1 MRRRKVR
8 RIGNGILLASA
19 VVAFAAGCGYHL
31 QGGGKGR
38 FSDPATRMD
47 VSPFAN
53 ASTIPDAGPY
63 IAACLREELRRGGF
77 RGSFDKAG
85 ADVLVEGKVREVQEE
100 VVSHA
105 PNSRFALEYRLI
117 LLVDIRV
124 VEVAKGRVLWKE
136 TSLTEAA
143 PFYSDPDA
151 QFTEANR
158 RTAFQEASRRMAGRI
173 AQTIKVVL

>member
-1 MRRRKVR
+1 MPEARRSGKR
-8 RIGNGILLASA
+8 ILLAAAILASL
-19 VVAFAAGCGYHL
+19 AGCGYHL

-38 FSDPATRMD
+38 FSDPATRID

-53 ASTIPDAGPY
+53 ASPIPGAGPY
-63 IAACLREELRRGGF
+63 IAARLREELRRGGF
-77 RGSFDKAG
+77 RGDFGGAG
-85 ADVLVEGKVREVQEE
+85 ADFLVEGKIREIRED

-105 PNSRFALEYRLI
+105 ADSRFGLEYRLT

-124 VEVAKGRVLWKE
+124 VEVVKGRVLWKE
-136 TSLTEAA
+136 GGLTETA

-151 QFTEANR
+151 QYTEANR
-158 RTAFQEASRRMAGRI
+158 TTAFEEAGRRMAVRI